1 MIQNHTD
8 VNNDKKFIFIAQDNV
23 VDYREN
29 GENGYT
35 SPSQTQLLNQRN
47 NSLSNSNSFSNHNV
61 MHSSS
66 HSSLSNGS
74 SNSYQNNLN
83 IQNSYSSGQANSG
96 SYHNSPYIE
105 NLNNLNGKW
114 PAKRNNYPADDPVEA
129 SPKQSPRKQSQGKF
143 FYNDHYENNNYEN
156 NELSELDEVR
166 RQIANGR
173 LIRGSTGLLII
184 EDAIPKNY
192 EDVSWKHFLAS
203 STKALPFLILY
214 FSKINYLKIRLINCA
229 LNFIFRTVCLTD
241 E

>member
-8 VNNDKKFIFIAQDNV
+8 ANNDKKFIFIAQDNV

-29 GENGYT
+29 GENGYA
-35 SPSQTQLLNQRN
+35 SPAAHQTQLLNQRN

-66 HSSLSNGS
+66 HSSLSIGS
-74 SNSYQNNLN
+74 SNSYPNNLN
-83 IQNSYSSGQANSG
+83 SNHIQNSYSSGRANSG
-96 SYHNSPYIE
+96 CYQNSPYIE
-105 NLNNLNGKW
+105 NGNLNGKW
-114 PAKRNNYPADDPVEA
+114 PSKKADYLDDSNEI

-143 FYNDHYENNNYEN
+143 FYNDNYETN
-156 NELSELDEVR
+156 NFEQNELSELDEVR

-192 EDVSWKHFLAS
+192 DDVSAVCSTESSRLKQRLSKH
-203 STKALPFLILY
+203 TLPATEL
-214 FSKINYLKIRLINCA
+214 S
-229 LNFIFRTVCLTD
+229 
-241 E
+241 